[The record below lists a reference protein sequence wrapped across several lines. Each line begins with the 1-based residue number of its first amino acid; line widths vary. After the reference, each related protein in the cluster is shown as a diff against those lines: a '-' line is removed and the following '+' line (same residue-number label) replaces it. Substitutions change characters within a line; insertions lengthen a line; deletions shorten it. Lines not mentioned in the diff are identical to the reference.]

1 MIPTFYTTISEIV
14 NEWED
19 IVGSSKGSFE
29 IDVWPYLQRLTS
41 DVISRTAFGSNYEEG
56 KAIFELQKEQSQY
69 FIKVVTTIYF
79 PGWRYLLTLQL
90 L

>member
-14 NEWED
+14 SEWED
-19 IVGSSKGSFE
+19 IVVSSEGSSE

-69 FIKVVTTIYF
+69 FIKVVTSVYM
-79 PGWRYLLTLQL
+79 PGWRYLLTH
-90 L
+90 